1 VFLTL
6 FIEYNPALFNKVVIM
21 RDKIVAFFTKV
32 PTALAGLALAIA
44 SLGWSWE
51 NAVTFHG
58 AAQIT
63 GALIASLLLAIL
75 SLKFLLN
82 PLVLKEDIAHYM
94 KGSMVPTFAMTTM
107 VIASSV
113 NYFNH
118 QAAVGLWIIAIIFH
132 LFFFILFIYYRIQN
146 VKFELLLPSWFIPP
160 IGIAVATISLPQG
173 NWGAELQVIAMIS
186 LQFGF
191 VVYVLMLPI
200 LIYRCFIYK
209 KLTPPE
215 QPTLAIFAT
224 PASLL
229 LVGYLAVIEEPHYLS
244 VILLSLLALSMT
256 LFVYFCFKQLLR
268 LPFTP
273 AYAAFTFPLVMG
285 ATAMFK
291 LSQFLQQSGSRE
303 WLVNTVQYIAYV
315 ELFFAT
321 VMVGH
326 VSLLYVSHF
335 NPFRKRL
342 SVN

>member
-1 VFLTL
+1 
-6 FIEYNPALFNKVVIM
+6 M
-21 RDKIVAFFTKV
+21 RDKIGEFFTMV

-51 NAVTFHG
+51 NIGAFHG
-58 AAQIT
+58 TVQIT

-82 PLVLKEDIAHYM
+82 PSVLKEDIAHYM

-118 QAAVGLWIIAIIFH
+118 QVAVGLWLIAIIFH
-132 LFFFILFIYYRIQN
+132 LFFFIMFIYYRIQN
-146 VKFELLLPSWFIPP
+146 VKFEHLLPSWFIPP

-173 NWGAELQVIAMIS
+173 TLGTELQKIATIS

-191 VVYVLMLPI
+191 VVYALMLPI
-200 LIYRCFIYK
+200 LIYRCFRYK

-229 LVGYLAVIEEPHYLS
+229 LVGYLAAIEEPNYLS

-256 LFVYFCFKQLLR
+256 LFVYYCFKPLLR

-291 LSQFLQQSGSRE
+291 VSQFLQQSGSHE
-303 WLVNTVQYIAYV
+303 WLVKTVQYIAYM

-321 VMVGH
+321 GMV
-326 VSLLYVSHF
+326 LYVCARYLEYFKQPKSC
-335 NPFRKRL
+335 
-342 SVN
+342 